1 MVAGTDPVQQ
11 KNSTFV
17 HVEVSFDALR
27 LGIRMLQKAAVNS
40 RQSDCGQVQRAKN
53 TATKGSETERKR
65 AAE

>member
-1 MVAGTDPVQQ
+1 MVSGTDPVQQ

-27 LGIRMLQKAAVNS
+27 LGIRVLQKAAADS
-40 RQSDCGQVQRAKN
+40 RQPDCGQVQRAKN
-53 TATKGSETERKR
+53 TAARGSERERKR

>member
-27 LGIRMLQKAAVNS
+27 LGIRMLQKAAADS
-40 RQSDCGQVQRAKN
+40 R
-53 TATKGSETERKR
+53 
-65 AAE
+65 